1 MKVIYKGTKKF
12 NLLRHEET
20 LIARVFFRFDKRFTL
35 SARVFLQI
43 IFVVHHPSFTI
54 LLMHHFLGSSWHYR
68 AADNAIY

>member
-1 MKVIYKGTKKF
+1 MIKVIYKGTKKCK
-12 NLLRHEET
+12 LLRYEET
-20 LIARVFFRFDKRFTL
+20 LIARVFFTLL